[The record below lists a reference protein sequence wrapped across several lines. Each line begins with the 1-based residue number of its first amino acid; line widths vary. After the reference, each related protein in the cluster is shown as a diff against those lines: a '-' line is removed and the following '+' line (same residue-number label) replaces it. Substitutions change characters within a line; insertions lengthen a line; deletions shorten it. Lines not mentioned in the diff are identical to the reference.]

1 MPARSSLK
9 SKCGLTC
16 GRNEYYPGGMQ
27 MPGRKYSSSSLY
39 RYGFNGKEKSDEV
52 YGEGNVYDYG
62 FRIYNPRISRFL
74 SVDPLTK
81 SYPWYTPYQFAGN
94 KPIIAVDLDGL
105 EEKYVTTDINFGR
118 NMTIENASSKTVE
131 TGFKFGVIPSAMGT
145 GMLKVGYTPDGPLGS
160 GTLYTINYSYHTTPD
175 DPNGDAIV
183 SGQLQFYIP
192 SKADMKKGMGGLY
205 MVSAK
210 GRMGGNDSKRDI
222 EGDDLIPI
230 NVDLLTAVVGGFPN
244 NSSIAEIFNGFGT
257 ANNANKIIAVLE
269 GIKTVVEHDKLTEA
283 EFAFFDELQKMA
295 DKERPKTNSSKNN
308 SEAQKNKKPSAVDYY
323 YLEPGEK
330 KRQPAPKAGPG
341 FRMSNNPNTPDTNL
355 IDKPQKKKN
364 G

>member
-1 MPARSSLK
+1 MV
-9 SKCGLTC
+9 
-16 GRNEYYPGGMQ
+16 
-27 MPGRKYSSSSLY
+27 MPGRKYSAGTGY

-62 FRIYNPRISRFL
+62 FRIYNPRLGRFL

-118 NMTIENASSKTVE
+118 NMTVENASSKTIE

-145 GMLKVGYTPDGPLGS
+145 GMLKVGYVPDGPLGS
-160 GTLYTINYSYHTTPD
+160 GTLFTLNYSYHTTPD
-175 DPNGDAIV
+175 DPNGDKIV
-183 SGQLQFYIP
+183 SGQIQFYIP
-192 SKADMKKGMGGLY
+192 SKADMKEGMGGLY
-205 MVSAK
+205 MVSAN
-210 GRMGGNDSKRDI
+210 GRSGGNDSKRSI
-222 EGDDLIPI
+222 SGDELIPI
-230 NVDLLTAVVGGFPN
+230 NVDLLIGAAGFPG
-244 NSSIAEIFNGFGT
+244 NSSIDDIFRVFTTTSNVKKNIANAE
-257 ANNANKIIAVLE
+257 KIIAVLE

-283 EFAFFDELQKMA
+283 EFAFFDEIQKMA
-295 DKERPKTNSSKNN
+295 DKERSKTNSSKNK
-308 SEAQKNKKPSAVDYY
+308 SQEQKNEKPPAENFY

-330 KRQPAPKAGPG
+330 KRQRAPKAGPG
-341 FRMSNNPNTPDTNL
+341 LRTSGNSATPDTNL